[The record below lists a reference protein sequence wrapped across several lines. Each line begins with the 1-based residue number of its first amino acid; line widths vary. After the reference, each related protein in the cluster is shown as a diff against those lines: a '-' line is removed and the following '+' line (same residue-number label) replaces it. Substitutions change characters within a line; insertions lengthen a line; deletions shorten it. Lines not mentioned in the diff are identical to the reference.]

1 MNLCIKV
8 MYVSGQVF
16 CKQFA
21 LSECTFPL
29 HICPVHHFASCQ
41 EAPSVPKALFTSII
55 VLHTIA
61 RLTRHAVKMLG
72 AVNQRFTCVIQARDA
87 LYNMKLSTRTM
98 LFWLDA
104 NLWHEL
110 I

>member
-1 MNLCIKV
+1 MSV
-8 MYVSGQVF
+8 P
-16 CKQFA
+16 
-21 LSECTFPL
+21 FPYTL
-29 HICPVHHFASCQ
+29 FSPVHHFASCQ

-55 VLHTIA
+55 VLHTTA

-72 AVNQRFTCVIQARDA
+72 AVNQTFTCAIQVYARDA

-98 LFWLDA
+98 LFWPDA

>member
-8 MYVSGQVF
+8 MCVSGQVF

-41 EAPSVPKALFTSII
+41 EAEVPKALFTSII
-55 VLHTIA
+55 VLHTTA

-87 LYNMKLSTRTM
+87 LYNMKLSTRTI

-104 NLWHEL
+104 NLWHDL

>member
-1 MNLCIKV
+1 MSV
-8 MYVSGQVF
+8 P
-16 CKQFA
+16 
-21 LSECTFPL
+21 FPYTL
-29 HICPVHHFASCQ
+29 FIPVHHFASCQ

-55 VLHTIA
+55 VLHTTA

-72 AVNQRFTCVIQARDA
+72 AVNQRFTCAIQVYARDA